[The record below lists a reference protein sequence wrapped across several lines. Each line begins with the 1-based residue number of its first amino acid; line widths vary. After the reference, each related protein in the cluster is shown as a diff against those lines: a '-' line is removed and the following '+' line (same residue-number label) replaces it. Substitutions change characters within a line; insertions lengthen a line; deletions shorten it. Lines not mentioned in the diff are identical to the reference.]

1 MSLQLYRTGHKDDLY
16 QESVMTKGDKGVW
29 ELKVDGDLNG
39 VYYTYQVT
47 VGDNTEVAVDP
58 YARTVGVNGLRGMVV
73 DLDTTDPT
81 NWLSD
86 VSPEFSGE
94 ITDAIIYELHIR
106 DLSSAANSGIKNVG
120 KYLGLT
126 ETGTKNEEGLATG
139 LDHLKEMG
147 ITHLHLLPSFDH
159 RSIDETKLDEAQF
172 NWGYDPQNYN
182 SPEGSYQQILIMEK
196 FE

>member
-1 MSLQLYRTGHKDDLY
+1 
-16 QESVMTKGDKGVW
+16 
-29 ELKVDGDLNG
+29 
-39 VYYTYQVT
+39 
-47 VGDNTEVAVDP
+47 
-58 YARTVGVNGLRGMVV
+58 MVV

-126 ETGTKNEEGLATG
+126 ETGTKNDEGLATG

-159 RSIDETKLDEAQF
+159 RSIDETKLDEAQLT
-172 NWGYDPQNYN
+172 GDMTHKTIIHLKVLI
-182 SPEGSYQQILIMEK
+182 QQILIMEK